1 MLKYFSVICRMA
13 KNILRNDKNIEISP
27 EFDKKT
33 ESKTS
38 STFDLKHKS
47 LIQFV
52 GTEKKLTSFELKIIE
67 NYIFK
72 AIFQKYKYDTAKFN
86 KFLENLTE
94 TLKQLHQK
102 AENEGAKSIDLEN
115 EIEEFL
121 YKALSSIKKEL
132 ITEAIKKNGL
142 LSFLTIIM
150 QAQLEKEN
158 LLDNFLVSRI
168 RYNQKIVFCSNER
181 SGCEYKGK
189 FADCVTHEREECHFE
204 KICCPFVNC
213 KAKELR
219 KEMKTHETACPFKVK
234 FHSFYPKKFIF

>member
-1 MLKYFSVICRMA
+1 MA

-27 EFDKKT
+27 DFDRKT

-52 GTEKKLTSFELKIIE
+52 GTEKKLTSFEVKIIE

-72 AIFQKYKYDTAKFN
+72 AIFQKYKYDTTKFQ
-86 KFLENLTE
+86 KFLENLTS
-94 TLKQLHQK
+94 TLKQIHQK
-102 AENEGAKSIDLEN
+102 AENEGAKSLDLET

-121 YKALSSIKKEL
+121 YKALVSIKKEL
-132 ITEAIKKNGL
+132 ITDAIKKNGL

-150 QAQLEKEN
+150 QVQLEKEN
-158 LLDNFLVSRI
+158 LLNNFLVKKI

-189 FADCVTHEREECHFE
+189 FADCLTHEREECPFE
-204 KICCPFVNC
+204 KISCPFLNC
-213 KAKELR
+213 KVKELR
-219 KEMKTHETACPFKVK
+219 KEMKTHENVCPFKVK
-234 FHSFYPKKFIF
+234 IIGFYQKKD